1 MARQVFVVEEDN
13 LILNVAEMVDGF
25 DVSAI
30 TAVTKPMGAT
40 ELTVVPTTEAQEI
53 YPEADK
59 SFVKVNVEPVTAD
72 IDTNIKPT
80 NIREG
85 VQILGVTGTVIEADP
100 LTDVYYAQQQDLLKS
115 ISGTRVYNENDYN
128 ESAMQRLRA
137 LLTNMTGGG
146 VK

>member
-100 LTDVYYAQQQDLLKS
+100 LTDVYYVQQQDLLKS
-115 ISGTRVYNENDYN
+115 INGTRVYNENDYN
-128 ESAMQRLRA
+128 EGAMQRLRA
-137 LLTNMTGGG
+137 LLTNMTG
-146 VK
+146 VA

>member
-25 DVSAI
+25 DVGAI

-53 YPEADK
+53 YPEANK

-80 NIREG
+80 NIRDG

-115 ISGTRVYNENDYN
+115 INGTRVYNENDYN
-128 ESAMQRLRA
+128 EGAMQRLRA
-137 LLTNMTGGG
+137 LLTNMTG
-146 VK
+146 VA

>member
-53 YPEADK
+53 YPEANK

-72 IDTNIKPT
+72 IDTSIKPT

-115 ISGTRVYNENDYN
+115 INGTRVYNENDYN
-128 ESAMQRLRA
+128 EGAMQRLRA
-137 LLTNMTGGG
+137 LLTNMTG
-146 VK
+146 VA

>member
-13 LILNVAEMVDGF
+13 LILNVAEIVDGF

-53 YPEADK
+53 YPEANK

-80 NIREG
+80 NIRDG

-115 ISGTRVYNENDYN
+115 INGTRVYNENDYN
-128 ESAMQRLRA
+128 EGAMQRLRA
-137 LLTNMTGGG
+137 LLTNMTG
-146 VK
+146 VA